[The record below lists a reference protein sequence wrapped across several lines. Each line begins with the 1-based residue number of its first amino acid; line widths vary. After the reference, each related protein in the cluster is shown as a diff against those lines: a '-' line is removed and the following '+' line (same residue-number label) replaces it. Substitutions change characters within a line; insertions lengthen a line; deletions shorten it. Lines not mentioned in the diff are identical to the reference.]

1 MGGLGVTRW
10 VYILQETA
18 GLTTSLADS
27 RRRLADLVGSSNIV
41 TERQVDNAYHFALN
55 EEGITRFRSGPARS
69 EGWVEH
75 DRADPWS
82 AATTPAAAGGLG
94 KWLPWLLLA
103 ALLILALIL
112 FKTCSG
118 RETVTPPATDAIEV
132 PPVTAPTL
140 PTVELPAPASTGLA
154 GFLASNEPPPRRFIF
169 DNLNYETDSARL
181 AADARAVVTAVAT
194 TLKAYPNS
202 RVAVIG
208 YTDSEGDD
216 AANLKLSQDRSASVS
231 AALQE
236 QGIAAARI
244 EPSGAGEANPLAS
257 NDTEEGRA
265 QNRRTELVVLSR

>member
-1 MGGLGVTRW
+1 VTRW
-10 VYILQETA
+10 VYILQEVA
-18 GLTTSLADS
+18 GVTNSLADS
-27 RRRLADLVGSSNIV
+27 RRRLAEFVGSSNIV
-41 TERQVDNAYHFALN
+41 GERQVDNAYHFALN
-55 EEGITRFRSGPARS
+55 DEGINRFRTGSAKA
-69 EGWVEH
+69 EGWIEH

-82 AATTPAAAGGLG
+82 STAAPAASGMG

-103 ALLILALIL
+103 GVLILAVIL

-118 RETVTPPATDAIEV
+118 KEAVAPIPDAVEV
-132 PPVTAPTL
+132 PPATAPTL

-154 GFLASNEPPPRRFIF
+154 GFLAGSEPTPRRFIF
-169 DNLNYETDSARL
+169 DNLSYETESARL

-194 TLKAYPNS
+194 TLKAHPNS

-231 AALQE
+231 AALRE
-236 QGIAAARI
+236 QGIAASRI
-244 EPSGAGEANPLAS
+244 EASGAGEANPLAS